1 MYVLRI
7 SQGTNLTRVL
17 HTFQVAL
24 RSITERTPPVS
35 SKELPADAPA
45 AGAAPAFAAVAL
57 KSAAHDPVWRTTEE
71 KPDKAPAY
79 ANLALKKTGVQGSP
93 GASSAAAAAAGAK
106 ADGGAPAFAN
116 VALKSTGASTGASV
130 AAASAPAGAAAA
142 LPASY
147 NASAVHPYEVLKAS
161 APTDIDPA
169 NKERHL
175 SPSDFSKVFGMDLA
189 AFNALPK
196 WKRDA
201 KKKEVGLF

>member
-1 MYVLRI
+1 VYVLRI

-130 AAASAPAGAAAA
+130 VAAPTAAAA

-161 APTDIDPA
+161 APNDIDPA

-201 KKKEVGLF
+201 KKKEFGLF

>member
-1 MYVLRI
+1 MRI
-7 SQGTNLTRVL
+7 SQSTTLTRVV

-93 GASSAAAAAAGAK
+93 GASSAAAAAAAAGGAK

-130 AAASAPAGAAAA
+130 AAAPAGAAAA

-161 APTDIDPA
+161 APNDIDPA

>member
-1 MYVLRI
+1 
-7 SQGTNLTRVL
+7 L

-130 AAASAPAGAAAA
+130 AAAPTAATS

-161 APTDIDPA
+161 APNDIDPA

-201 KKKEVGLF
+201 KKKEFGLF

>member
-1 MYVLRI
+1 VYVLRI
-7 SQGTNLTRVL
+7 SQGTTLTRVL

-57 KSAAHDPVWRTTEE
+57 KSAGHDPVWRTTEE

-130 AAASAPAGAAAA
+130 AAAPTAAAA

-161 APTDIDPA
+161 APNDIDPA